1 MATKQGNVG
10 LLNDPVAQRM
20 LQSTVPAVFAYNWTD
35 GTPRVVPIW
44 FHWNGAEVVL
54 SSPEDAPKFKS
65 LQEGD
70 AVAVTIDNDTMP
82 CKVLLIRGTVHLDVV
97 EGLPPEY
104 EAAAVRVLGEEGGQG
119 FLAQLRPICP
129 RWGVCL
135 HQTYLGGRHG
145 FRGSFPKCHRTGNG
159 AGRRPLMKT
168 GTW

>member
-10 LLNDPVAQRM
+10 LLDDPVAQRM
-20 LQSTVPAVFAYNWTD
+20 LQSTVPPRFAYNWTD

-70 AVAVTIDNDTMP
+70 AVAVTIDNDTIP

-104 EAAAVRVLGEEGGQG
+104 KAAAVHVLGEAGGRILG
-119 FLAQLRPICP
+119 AVATDLPAL
-129 RWGVCL
+129 GACL

>member
-1 MATKQGNVG
+1 MPTKQGDIG
-10 LLNDPVAQRM
+10 LLKDPVAQRM
-20 LQSTVPAVFAYNWTD
+20 LQSTGPARFAYNWTD

-44 FHWNGAEVVL
+44 FHWNGEEIVL

-82 CKVLLIRGTVHLDVV
+82 YKVLLMRGTVHLDVV

-104 EAAAVRVLGEEGGQG
+104 EAAAVRVLGEAGGQG

-129 RWGVCL
+129 RWSRAFIKPTWVGVMDFES
-135 HQTYLGGRHG
+135 R
-145 FRGSFPKCHRTGNG
+145 FPNAIERAMEQAG
-159 AGRRPLMKT
+159 AH
-168 GTW
+168 